1 MLLMDEPELYARKAL
16 RSSPGQL
23 SMFTGL
29 EHTGTAADFRE
40 DLHPRDDDGKF
51 RPKGV
56 AKAGQGPTVE
66 ESPTG
71 QRKRTMKSSAGQMP
85 LPLGDED
92 VAEAKRLIQQMRGE
106 AGPRAPLAEGEKPFS
121 LKSGKPEPVKP
132 TGNSVQKP
140 LFGEDKPKLPA
151 AEPPRSVAKPVQ
163 KPLFGEGAE
172 KPKQADSKEPEQQP
186 AKTTAPEP
194 DFSLSAKPK
203 HTPGKIEGMGK
214 AKQVDLF
221 AGRGD
226 SPGQTSF
233 FDDIDPAAKNV
244 GAMEKKS
251 PEQAAEAVKAG
262 QPTNESKR
270 HAWSTEHTDRAS
282 DILAG
287 METNQARMR
296 EDKKVREGE
305 RLARWVKAF
314 EGSPREV
321 TAAKDLFR
329 RDFEKSRQN
338 GVSDDR
344 LFEIIEHGQANGMF
358 SQQEASDLKKRIK
371 PSVAAEGQTDQ
382 PKAKEPWSGA
392 VMEDLVHNWD
402 SPGIQKEWK
411 DKFTDEQRDDIKKA
425 FRDHHQKGKDAKQL
439 GADLV
444 SKWGGATSDQSTEQP
459 NAADPLTPTERS
471 ALPETLKDV
480 NPAFPSEVERLKG
493 IAAGGDFQI
502 AGMSL
507 EKAAKLAAENGHP
520 EAMEKIR
527 SRPSAWKDVLEQW
540 RDAKKSS
547 AAQKS
552 RDTRAANWK
561 PSETQQGVLDKV
573 GGGRNFPRSQDMLMW
588 GQNKAATQQ
597 LIDRGLLE
605 RTDNGREVSYRL
617 LQPATNS
624 VATPQTEWNS
634 GDLSKP
640 ADPHAE
646 LIEQASKFAQYGENY
661 NRNIA
666 APLNRLLDAKAKGHS
681 QRMLDGMAEELRM
694 RLDAHGGKAS
704 NPADPDI
711 DALAKSAVEANEN
724 VWTHARSAGHNPIK
738 DWTPEQR
745 QAFAEAV
752 AKHREAAQPAK
763 PEPSEGRAKA
773 MAAQKQRDEAGTN
786 VKHSPAMQEAIK
798 QVSEKLGIA
807 PAPAAD
813 TQPKPETPA
822 PRPLDDKIASSG
834 GLIAKIGKQ
843 MGVKPQDM
851 EDFISDVQ
859 LKAIQ
864 GQGGYDASKGEFSTW
879 LGTIARNHKMTQQTR
894 ANAAKRAGVTQ
905 SLATPNESGKGS
917 LADTV
922 AAKETARESGDA
934 IDLEKIRG
942 VMGQLPDK
950 QRQAFEAV
958 VTGGKSVTEA
968 AEEMGI
974 SKQAVSAY
982 INYAKVKIKAA
993 VGVEDERPAQ
1003 APPEPQ
1009 KPAQTLAEKVAAQRA
1024 SGKKAA
1030 PPKAKP
1036 KPKTMV
1042 SMSGGNYE
1050 LVKQNDDGTVTVKN
1064 DQGDE
1069 FTSEP
1074 GEDFTV
1080 AGPEPR
1086 KSAWKKNED
1095 GTYTAPNGVVWKKA
1109 AEGGEVSPITGEPFK
1124 GGRLMPIHGLHQKQ
1138 PDKPKPQAGGDAS
1151 AIKPNENA
1159 KQAKPAEPR
1168 APMSPEMI
1176 EAERE
1181 RRERESQWQAVKS
1194 GPLGDA
1200 LSLGDRPH
1208 NIKHGHGIAKKWMEQ
1223 AEAMGPES
1231 VKRAGEFAKQRAIE
1245 NKRQEFAKYAES
1257 LGGAGNTMIDPKW
1270 SGNAGEPYSV
1280 DQAAK
1285 EYAEDAESL
1294 IAENNP
1300 QQWGIT
1306 KKHLADNP
1314 HTHSARLW
1322 VSNMLEGKN
1331 QLKDL
1336 HDLHQHIADIGKQP
1350 EAAAPPPT
1358 PEPPAKSGPPGV
1370 SESDIPFQA
1379 AYNAHAGMSHVPEKR
1394 AKQRQAEYVAQM
1406 TADWDHLS
1414 KLAKTPEQ
1422 KEALAAEFERYRTG
1436 FRDKTL
1442 AVLHAGSRVMSPM
1455 ITGPARFPTAS
1466 NRKRGDTYDKRIG
1479 ELLDFRKRAMSA
1491 ITKKLSPESGPVK
1504 SSDSNAVE
1512 TLQKQLDA
1520 AQKYQEAAKEVNKI
1534 VRSHV
1539 ASAERDGG
1547 PVTFKP
1553 GKTRESAIEAIKALG
1568 LSEKTASEAL
1578 KGDYMG
1584 RVGIPDYSLKNN
1596 NANMRRIKQRIEELS
1611 KMKATPAKSEEY
1623 SGGVEVHEDPEAAR
1637 IRIKFPGKPER
1648 DAIDKLKRAGFR
1660 WSPTEGAW
1668 QRHLNSA
1675 GRYAV
1680 NDVLKSLGHTKQE
1693 AAAPQSPPVS
1703 DDVPEMLPMSDDDA
1717 PESPRQE
1724 FDPANHIKIA
1734 ADDIAS
1740 LRRQDVYRVLN
1751 AAPEGRLNSLVA
1763 WINKNRPD
1771 LSGEVHDAVIDI
1783 GESQSSV
1790 AATEQSPGSSLTGWH
1805 KDEFTGLH
1813 DAMKR
1818 QLTGEGPRRQES
1830 LARSLMESS
1839 PPAVQKELFRALK
1852 SIAPEAHAA
1861 IAAKPGIHLHKE
1873 TFQ

>member
-1 MLLMDEPELYARKAL
+1 M
-16 RSSPGQL
+16 
-23 SMFTGL
+23 
-29 EHTGTAADFRE
+29 
-40 DLHPRDDDGKF
+40 
-51 RPKGV
+51 
-56 AKAGQGPTVE
+56 
-66 ESPTG
+66 
-71 QRKRTMKSSAGQMP
+71 
-85 LPLGDED
+85 
-92 VAEAKRLIQQMRGE
+92 
-106 AGPRAPLAEGEKPFS
+106 
-121 LKSGKPEPVKP
+121 
-132 TGNSVQKP
+132 
-140 LFGEDKPKLPA
+140 
-151 AEPPRSVAKPVQ
+151 
-163 KPLFGEGAE
+163 
-172 KPKQADSKEPEQQP
+172 
-186 AKTTAPEP
+186 
-194 DFSLSAKPK
+194 
-203 HTPGKIEGMGK
+203 
-214 AKQVDLF
+214 
-221 AGRGD
+221 
-226 SPGQTSF
+226 
-233 FDDIDPAAKNV
+233 
-244 GAMEKKS
+244 
-251 PEQAAEAVKAG
+251 
-262 QPTNESKR
+262 
-270 HAWSTEHTDRAS
+270 
-282 DILAG
+282 
-287 METNQARMR
+287 
-296 EDKKVREGE
+296 
-305 RLARWVKAF
+305 
-314 EGSPREV
+314 
-321 TAAKDLFR
+321 
-329 RDFEKSRQN
+329 
-338 GVSDDR
+338 
-344 LFEIIEHGQANGMF
+344 
-358 SQQEASDLKKRIK
+358 
-371 PSVAAEGQTDQ
+371 
-382 PKAKEPWSGA
+382 
-392 VMEDLVHNWD
+392 
-402 SPGIQKEWK
+402 
-411 DKFTDEQRDDIKKA
+411 
-425 FRDHHQKGKDAKQL
+425 
-439 GADLV
+439 
-444 SKWGGATSDQSTEQP
+444 
-459 NAADPLTPTERS
+459 
-471 ALPETLKDV
+471 
-480 NPAFPSEVERLKG
+480 
-493 IAAGGDFQI
+493 
-502 AGMSL
+502 
-507 EKAAKLAAENGHP
+507 
-520 EAMEKIR
+520 
-527 SRPSAWKDVLEQW
+527 
-540 RDAKKSS
+540 
-547 AAQKS
+547 
-552 RDTRAANWK
+552 
-561 PSETQQGVLDKV
+561 
-573 GGGRNFPRSQDMLMW
+573 
-588 GQNKAATQQ
+588 
-597 LIDRGLLE
+597 
-605 RTDNGREVSYRL
+605 
-617 LQPATNS
+617 
-624 VATPQTEWNS
+624 
-634 GDLSKP
+634 
-640 ADPHAE
+640 
-646 LIEQASKFAQYGENY
+646 
-661 NRNIA
+661 
-666 APLNRLLDAKAKGHS
+666 
-681 QRMLDGMAEELRM
+681 
-694 RLDAHGGKAS
+694 
-704 NPADPDI
+704 
-711 DALAKSAVEANEN
+711 
-724 VWTHARSAGHNPIK
+724 
-738 DWTPEQR
+738 
-745 QAFAEAV
+745 
-752 AKHREAAQPAK
+752 
-763 PEPSEGRAKA
+763 
-773 MAAQKQRDEAGTN
+773 
-786 VKHSPAMQEAIK
+786 
-798 QVSEKLGIA
+798 
-807 PAPAAD
+807 
-813 TQPKPETPA
+813 
-822 PRPLDDKIASSG
+822 
-834 GLIAKIGKQ
+834 
-843 MGVKPQDM
+843 
-851 EDFISDVQ
+851 Q

-894 ANAAKRAGVTQ
+894 ASAAKRAGVTQ

-922 AAKETARESGDA
+922 AARETARESGDA

-982 INYAKVKIKAA
+982 INLAKVKIKAA
-993 VGVEDERPAQ
+993 VGVEEETPAES
-1003 APPEPQ
+1003 PPEPQ

-1024 SGKKAA
+1024 AGKKAA
-1030 PPKAKP
+1030 PPKAKQ

-1069 FTSEP
+1069 FDSEP

-1080 AGPEPR
+1080 NGPEPSKR
-1086 KSAWKKNED
+1086 AWKKNED

-1109 AEGGEVSPITGEPFK
+1109 APGGEKSPVNGKMFS
-1124 GGRLMPIHGLHQKQ
+1124 GGQLMPIHGLHQKQ
-1138 PDKPKPQAGGDAS
+1138 PDKPKPKSGGDAS
-1151 AIKPNENA
+1151 AVNPNENA

-1181 RRERESQWQAVKS
+1181 RRERETQWQAVKS

-1208 NIKHGHGIAKKWMEQ
+1208 NIKFGHGNAKNWMEQ
-1223 AEAMGPES
+1223 AEAMGPEA

-1336 HDLHQHIADIGKQP
+1336 HDLHEHIASPSKQP
-1350 EAAAPPPT
+1350 EASTQPATPAPPT
-1358 PEPPAKSGPPGV
+1358 KSGPPGV
-1370 SESDIPFQA
+1370 SENDIPFQV

-1406 TADWDHLS
+1406 TADWEHLS
-1414 KLAKTPEQ
+1414 KLADSPEK
-1422 KEALAAEFERYRTG
+1422 KEALAAEFERYRSG
-1436 FRDKTL
+1436 FKDKTL

-1466 NRKRGDTYDKRIG
+1466 NRKRGDAYDKRIS
-1479 ELLDFRKRAMSA
+1479 ELLDFRKRAMAA
-1491 ITKKLSPESGPVK
+1491 IQKKLSPESGPVK

-1637 IRIKFPGKPER
+1637 IRIKFPGKPAR
-1648 DAIDKLKRAGFR
+1648 DAIDKLKRSGFR

-1668 QRHLNSA
+1668 QRHLNNA

-1680 NDVLKSLGHTKQE
+1680 SDVLKSLGHTKQE
-1693 AAAPQSPPVS
+1693 AAARQTPPVS

>member
-1 MLLMDEPELYARKAL
+1 MLLMDEPELYARKPL
-16 RSSPGQL
+16 KSSPGQL

-29 EHTGTAADFRE
+29 QHTGTAADFRE

-56 AKAGQGPTVE
+56 AKPGQGPTVE

-71 QRKRTMKSSAGQMP
+71 QRKRTVKSSAGQLP
-85 LPLGDED
+85 LPLGDDD

-106 AGPRAPLAEGEKPFS
+106 AGPRSPLAEGEKPFT
-121 LKSGKPEPVKP
+121 LRGGKPEPVKP
-132 TGNSVQKP
+132 SGNTVQKP
-140 LFGEDKPKLPA
+140 LFGEKPA
-151 AEPPRSVAKPVQ
+151 APIPAPPVGKAQQ
-163 KPLFGEGAE
+163 KPLFGEE
-172 KPKQADSKEPEQQP
+172 KPATPDVAAKAPDVSPAQGVGEPAKPYDERRKDYAAQVLAAVKERLAAGERVLVPIYGKPMVIDQRHADMLKTGGASIYIKSGNSWADIGPDAMASWGKKFGVERPEMTDDELNALDFGPQGPTDPFTDEELAAAGVAREPE
-186 AKTTAPEP
+186 AAPEP
-194 DFSLSAKPK
+194 PKTTPADPEFSLSAKPK
-203 HTPGKIEGMGK
+203 HTPAKIEGMGK
-214 AKQVDLF
+214 ARQVDLF

-244 GAMEKKS
+244 GAMEKK
-251 PEQAAEAVKAG
+251 PEQA
-262 QPTNESKR
+262 
-270 HAWSTEHTDRAS
+270 TE
-282 DILAG
+282 
-287 METNQARMR
+287 
-296 EDKKVREGE
+296 
-305 RLARWVKAF
+305 
-314 EGSPREV
+314 
-321 TAAKDLFR
+321 AAK
-329 RDFEKSRQN
+329 
-338 GVSDDR
+338 
-344 LFEIIEHGQANGMF
+344 
-358 SQQEASDLKKRIK
+358 
-371 PSVAAEGQTDQ
+371 AEQ
-382 PKAKEPWSGA
+382 PKAKEPWEMTRAQHETHRSG
-392 VMEDLVHNWD
+392 
-402 SPGIQKEWK
+402 IRKQKLAEW
-411 DKFTDEQRDDIKKA
+411 
-425 FRDHHQKGKDAKQL
+425 
-439 GADLV
+439 
-444 SKWGGATSDQSTEQP
+444 
-459 NAADPLTPTERS
+459 NAAGGKGFPPTVGDDSIGVRTKLAEDSGLTPKS
-471 ALPETLKDV
+471 PEFIDAVT
-480 NPAFPSEVERLKG
+480 KG
-493 IAAGGDFQI
+493 GLHSLHVRAAIAAGKPVPPEVLAEYPD
-502 AGMSL
+502 L
-507 EKAAKLAAENGHP
+507 AK
-520 EAMEKIR
+520 R
-527 SRPSAWKDVLEQW
+527 
-540 RDAKKSS
+540 
-547 AAQKS
+547 
-552 RDTRAANWK
+552 
-561 PSETQQGVLDKV
+561 
-573 GGGRNFPRSQDMLMW
+573 
-588 GQNKAATQQ
+588 
-597 LIDRGLLE
+597 
-605 RTDNGREVSYRL
+605 
-617 LQPATNS
+617 
-624 VATPQTEWNS
+624 
-634 GDLSKP
+634 P

-646 LIEQASKFAQYGENY
+646 LIERAGKFAEYGENY

-666 APLNRLLDAKAKGHS
+666 APLNRLLEAKAKGHS

-694 RLDAHGGKAS
+694 RLDVHGSKA
-704 NPADPDI
+704 NKPADPDI
-711 DALAKSAVEANEN
+711 DALAKSAVDANEN
-724 VWTHARSAGHNPIK
+724 VWTHAKSAGHNPIK

-745 QAFAEAV
+745 QAYSDAV
-752 AKHREAAQPAK
+752 AKHREAAQPPK
-763 PEPSEGRAKA
+763 PEPSEGRARA

-798 QVSEKLGIA
+798 QASEKLGIAPADDTHFGTGRGANFKPKPSVGNSILSPDFSYKIENDADLDADEKLLSSKIVHRKIGKHHPLWRVSVVGHSDGRTYSLVENGRDMSGGLGGAVTRFYPVDDSLLESRQLDPINKIASDAYRDHKAMGSGSLFGGSAKESA

-894 ANAAKRAGVTQ
+894 ASAAKRAGVTQ

-982 INYAKVKIKAA
+982 INLAKVKIKAA
-993 VGVEDERPAQ
+993 VGVEDEQPAQ
-1003 APPEPQ
+1003 AQPEPQ

-1036 KPKTMV
+1036 KPKAMV

-1138 PDKPKPQAGGDAS
+1138 PDKPKQEAGGEAS
-1151 AIKPNENA
+1151 SVKPNENA
-1159 KQAKPAEPR
+1159 KQAKPVEPR

-1176 EAERE
+1176 EAEQE

-1208 NIKHGHGIAKKWMEQ
+1208 NIKYGHGVAKKWMEQ
-1223 AEAMGPES
+1223 AEAMGPEA

-1336 HDLHQHIADIGKQP
+1336 HDLHQHIASPSKQP
-1350 EAAAPPPT
+1350 EASTQPATPAPPT
-1358 PEPPAKSGPPGV
+1358 KSGPPGV
-1370 SESDIPFQA
+1370 SENDIPFQV

-1406 TADWDHLS
+1406 TADWEHLS
-1414 KLAKTPEQ
+1414 KLADSPEK
-1422 KEALAAEFERYRTG
+1422 KEALAAEFERYRSG
-1436 FRDKTL
+1436 FKDKTL

-1466 NRKRGDTYDKRIG
+1466 NRKRGDAYDKRIS
-1479 ELLDFRKRAMSA
+1479 ELLDFRKRAMAA
-1491 ITKKLSPESGPVK
+1491 IQKKLSPESGPVK

-1637 IRIKFPGKPER
+1637 IRIKFPGKPAR

-1693 AAAPQSPPVS
+1693 SAAPQSSPVS
-1703 DDVPEMLPMSDDDA
+1703 DDVPEMLPMSDQDDA
-1717 PESPRQE
+1717 EPQTES
-1724 FDPANHIKIA
+1724 
-1734 ADDIAS
+1734 
-1740 LRRQDVYRVLN
+1740 V
-1751 AAPEGRLNSLVA
+1751 
-1763 WINKNRPD
+1763 
-1771 LSGEVHDAVIDI
+1771 
-1783 GESQSSV
+1783 
-1790 AATEQSPGSSLTGWH
+1790 ATEQSPGSSLTGWH

>member
-40 DLHPRDDDGKF
+40 DLHPRDDEGRF

-56 AKAGQGPTVE
+56 AKPGQGPTVE

-71 QRKRTMKSSAGQMP
+71 QRKRTVKSSAGQLP
-85 LPLGDED
+85 LPLGDDD

-106 AGPRAPLAEGEKPFS
+106 AGPRPPLAEGEKPFT

-132 TGNSVQKP
+132 TGNTVQKPLFGERKPAEMPVNPPAGKATQKP
-140 LFGEDKPKLPA
+140 LFGEDKPAAPDIAAKAPDATPAQGDGKKPWEGWSPEDMAIRPMGTHNPLWYDGHKTSSGMTMHVEAKPDGTYQAWKSFDATPDAKMHVSAGKDAEMTMNNIWRGGVGVGPGTPQMEELIRRGMEKGNPA
-151 AEPPRSVAKPVQ
+151 APQSPSETT
-163 KPLFGEGAE
+163 E
-172 KPKQADSKEPEQQP
+172 QP
-186 AKTTAPEP
+186 AKPYDERRKDYAAQVLAAVKERLAAGERVLVPIYGKPMVIDQRHADMLKTGGASIYIKSGNSWADIGPDAIASWGKKFGVEKPEMTDEELNALDFGPQGPTDPFTDEELAAAGVTREPEAAPEP
-194 DFSLSAKPK
+194 PKTTPADPEFSLSTKPK
-203 HTPGKIEGMGK
+203 HTPAKIEGMGR

-382 PKAKEPWSGA
+382 PKAKEPWE
-392 VMEDLVHNWD
+392 MNRD
-402 SPGIQKEWK
+402 EWA
-411 DKFTDEQRDDIKKA
+411 TV
-425 FRDHHQKGKDAKQL
+425 KGKALANDVQKTTRDQGGVGGLDPAGLGYHYDHVAAAIAAGKPVPPEVLAEYPDLAK
-439 GADLV
+439 
-444 SKWGGATSDQSTEQP
+444 KP
-459 NAADPLTPTERS
+459 ADPLTPTERS

-561 PSETQQGVLDKV
+561 PNEIQQGVLDKV
-573 GGGRNFPRSQDMLMW
+573 GSGGRNFPRSQDMLMW

-617 LQPATNS
+617 FNPTTNA
-624 VATPQTEWNS
+624 VATPQAEWN
-634 GDLSKP
+634 
-640 ADPHAE
+640 PHAE
-646 LIEQASKFAQYGENY
+646 LIERAKKYAEYGENY
-661 NRNIA
+661 DRNIA
-666 APLNRLLDAKAKGHS
+666 TALNDLVSVKERGHGQAMQDRMADILKKRLEHW
-681 QRMLDGMAEELRM
+681 AEP
-694 RLDAHGGKAS
+694 AAGGV
-704 NPADPDI
+704 DT
-711 DALAKSAVEANEN
+711 DALAKSAVESGEN
-724 VWTHARSAGHNPIK
+724 AWTHVKAAGHDPIK
-738 DWTPEQR
+738 DWTPAQR
-745 QAFAEAV
+745 KSFMASLE
-752 AKHREAAQPAK
+752 KHREAAQPE
-763 PEPSEGRAKA
+763 PPQPSEGRARA
-773 MAAQKQRDEAGTN
+773 MAAQKERDEAGTN
-786 VKHSPAMQEAIK
+786 VKHSPAMQQAIK
-798 QVSEKLGIA
+798 QASEKLGI
-807 PAPAAD
+807 D
-813 TQPKPETPA
+813 SKPEAPA

-894 ANAAKRAGVTQ
+894 ASAAKRAGVTQ

-922 AAKETARESGDA
+922 AARETARESGDA

-982 INYAKVKIKAA
+982 INLAKVKIKAA
-993 VGVEDERPAQ
+993 VGVEEETPAES
-1003 APPEPQ
+1003 PPEPQ

-1024 SGKKAA
+1024 AGKKAA
-1030 PPKAKP
+1030 PPKAKQ

-1069 FTSEP
+1069 FDSEP

-1080 AGPEPR
+1080 NGPEP
-1086 KSAWKKNED
+1086 S
-1095 GTYTAPNGVVWKKA
+1095 
-1109 AEGGEVSPITGEPFK
+1109 
-1124 GGRLMPIHGLHQKQ
+1124 
-1138 PDKPKPQAGGDAS
+1138 
-1151 AIKPNENA
+1151 
-1159 KQAKPAEPR
+1159 
-1168 APMSPEMI
+1168 
-1176 EAERE
+1176 
-1181 RRERESQWQAVKS
+1181 
-1194 GPLGDA
+1194 
-1200 LSLGDRPH
+1200 
-1208 NIKHGHGIAKKWMEQ
+1208 
-1223 AEAMGPES
+1223 
-1231 VKRAGEFAKQRAIE
+1231 KRA
-1245 NKRQEFAKYAES
+1245 S
-1257 LGGAGNTMIDPKW
+1257 T
-1270 SGNAGEPYSV
+1270 
-1280 DQAAK
+1280 
-1285 EYAEDAESL
+1285 
-1294 IAENNP
+1294 
-1300 QQWGIT
+1300 
-1306 KKHLADNP
+1306 
-1314 HTHSARLW
+1314 
-1322 VSNMLEGKN
+1322 
-1331 QLKDL
+1331 
-1336 HDLHQHIADIGKQP
+1336 QP
-1350 EAAAPPPT
+1350 AT

-1370 SESDIPFQA
+1370 SDNDIPFQV

-1406 TADWDHLS
+1406 TADWEHMS
-1414 KLAKTPEQ
+1414 KLADSPEK
-1422 KEALAAEFERYRTG
+1422 KEVLAAEFERYRNG
-1436 FRDKTL
+1436 FKDKTL

-1466 NRKRGDTYDKRIG
+1466 NRKRGDAYDKRIS
-1479 ELLDFRKRAMSA
+1479 ELLDFRKRAMAA
-1491 ITKKLSPESGPVK
+1491 IQKKLSPESGPVK

-1668 QRHLNSA
+1668 QRHLNNA

-1693 AAAPQSPPVS
+1693 AAAPQSSPVD

-1717 PESPRQE
+1717 PESPQQE

-1783 GESQSSV
+1783 NE
-1790 AATEQSPGSSLTGWH
+1790 E
-1805 KDEFTGLH
+1805 
-1813 DAMKR
+1813 
-1818 QLTGEGPRRQES
+1818 
-1830 LARSLMESS
+1830 RS
-1839 PPAVQKELFRALK
+1839 K
-1852 SIAPEAHAA
+1852 
-1861 IAAKPGIHLHKE
+1861 
-1873 TFQ
+1873 